1 MGQINFDGIENS
13 VKEKLTKQR
22 PETLGHAQR
31 IDGITP
37 AAIGLIISHIK
48 SNKGA

>member
-1 MGQINFDGIENS
+1 MAFNEN
-13 VKEKLTKQR
+13 KEKLMRAR

-48 SNKGA
+48 NNKGI